1 MKPIA
6 DQNRDFSFVIMRP
19 GGKGT
24 LSFRINSWLLYSAAS
39 VIAIAL
45 FTILFSVYFYTSTSV
60 ELARFDDVKS
70 QYKAQEIQFKEL
82 EHKADEIYK
91 TMNSLLEK
99 EAQINHILESS
110 NRPISRDKKKTESSG
125 PLSLFE
131 SDYQALKSSS
141 SPQISKVSTL
151 FSFLDSS
158 ASLLNSKFASHH
170 SFLKQLQTRFAST
183 PSIWPVHGRIRSSFG
198 SRFHPLLG
206 SQRLHAGIDI
216 PASIGAPIRASA
228 DGLVNYSGWSGS
240 YGNVII
246 LDHGHGYRTVY
257 AHASRLLVRKGERV
271 KKGQTIAQVG
281 ITGLSSGPHLHYE
294 VQRWNRPLSP
304 GDFLDV
310 DMFTASSRLW

>member
-110 NRPISRDKKKTESSG
+110 NRPISRDKKK
-125 PLSLFE
+125 
-131 SDYQALKSSS
+131 
-141 SPQISKVSTL
+141 
-151 FSFLDSS
+151 
-158 ASLLNSKFASHH
+158 N
-170 SFLKQLQTRFAST
+170 
-183 PSIWPVHGRIRSSFG
+183 
-198 SRFHPLLG
+198 
-206 SQRLHAGIDI
+206 
-216 PASIGAPIRASA
+216 
-228 DGLVNYSGWSGS
+228 
-240 YGNVII
+240 
-246 LDHGHGYRTVY
+246 
-257 AHASRLLVRKGERV
+257 
-271 KKGQTIAQVG
+271 
-281 ITGLSSGPHLHYE
+281 
-294 VQRWNRPLSP
+294 
-304 GDFLDV
+304 
-310 DMFTASSRLW
+310 